1 MAFFGAF
8 LPTTPGEESEPCVA
22 HNGINEKRE
31 ICFHM
36 NEASAI
42 NQLDACITNRVE
54 LITFRL
60 ID

>member
-31 ICFHM
+31 ICSPM
-36 NEASAI
+36 NEALAV
-42 NQLDACITNRVE
+42 NQLGPCIINRVE